1 MTRTI
6 VLARGSHP
14 APAGGAPAEG
24 CFFEWYN
31 WIVRREYTDRRPP
44 GVSAVLW
51 AFGQR
56 LNDILPG
63 SRRQRL
69 TRFLP
74 DGSDRLAGTADDGR
88 DEARGFMCLDW
99 LVRTDTPV
107 WFDLAGL
114 DGEAAALRGLPR
126 IGSLRAA
133 RLAGPVVR
141 AAAARSAA
149 ARARAKAEA
158 RDVTWDVTWDAALDA
173 AWAESCDSPRE
184 AAWGAVW
191 DTWDAALDAGCSL
204 PLPLP
209 LRWAA
214 AELTAAGAAARD
226 AVIAAAW
233 SAARDA
239 AARDA
244 TARDA
249 GGDAAGKKIAPA
261 VAALQDSAISL
272 FDALITG
279 EWAAS

>member
-56 LNDILPG
+56 LTGI
-63 SRRQRL
+63 
-69 TRFLP
+69 LP

-114 DGEAAALRGLPR
+114 DGEAAARRGLPR

-133 RLAGPVVR
+133 SLAGP
-141 AAAARSAA
+141 A
-149 ARARAKAEA
+149 
-158 RDVTWDVTWDAALDA
+158 
-173 AWAESCDSPRE
+173 
-184 AAWGAVW
+184 
-191 DTWDAALDAGCSL
+191 
-204 PLPLP
+204 
-209 LRWAA
+209 
-214 AELTAAGAAARD
+214 
-226 AVIAAAW
+226 
-233 SAARDA
+233 
-239 AARDA
+239 
-244 TARDA
+244 
-249 GGDAAGKKIAPA
+249 
-261 VAALQDSAISL
+261 
-272 FDALITG
+272 
-279 EWAAS
+279 